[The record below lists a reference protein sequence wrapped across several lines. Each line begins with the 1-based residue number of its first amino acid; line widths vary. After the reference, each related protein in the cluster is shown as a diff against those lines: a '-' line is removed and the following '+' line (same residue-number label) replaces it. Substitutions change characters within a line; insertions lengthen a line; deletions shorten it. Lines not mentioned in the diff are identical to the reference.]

1 MVENVKHF
9 TIFFSFLILL
19 YEFGFVF
26 FKYIYNLKY
35 SHKESLFYRYEV
47 DSSFYS
53 LLLYLLLHVV
63 TCFLPLETDNLN
75 DLVLLV
81 CDVSFSLDTSG
92 VLMNATF
99 HILGTMVDMHFNVNL
114 YVQHLFFSYTYL
126 KWHP

>member
-9 TIFFSFLILL
+9 TFFFFFFPFLILL

-75 DLVLLV
+75 DLVLLA
-81 CDVSFSLDTSG
+81 CDVSFSLDLSTYECNFSYFRHNG
-92 VLMNATF
+92 RHAFQCKLICST
-99 HILGTMVDMHFNVNL
+99 
-114 YVQHLFFSYTYL
+114 LFFFFL
-126 KWHP
+126 HIHI